1 MSWALQLPFFFFS
14 PQPCAVSHITLRK
27 WHMGICFSMCS
38 VVWCI
43 FYVFIFCAH
52 WRYNGFNGRRCFH
65 AMPHLFTRPH
75 PVTHL
80 QKCVCPKHCETATKI
95 CRNAASWTFL
105 ERKGNF
111 FFFNKSLGT
120 KGLLYPRLPRLE
132 RRLRARWWSPPCW
145 PAVPGVTLGQ
155 RTIKINNRLI
165 CRVHGSVSKVW
176 MGSLLEGE
184 RISS

>member
-1 MSWALQLPFFFFS
+1 MSSFSVPTEGIMDLMVEGVSMRCPTCSPDPTPWPICKNVCAPNTVKQLPKFVGMQHLEPFWKEKVTFF
-14 PQPCAVSHITLRK
+14 I
-27 WHMGICFSMCS
+27 
-38 VVWCI
+38 
-43 FYVFIFCAH
+43 
-52 WRYNGFNGRRCFH
+52 
-65 AMPHLFTRPH
+65 
-75 PVTHL
+75 
-80 QKCVCPKHCETATKI
+80 
-95 CRNAASWTFL
+95 
-105 ERKGNF
+105 
-111 FFFNKSLGT
+111 FNKSLGT

-145 PAVPGVTLGQ
+145 PAVPGVTLGR